1 MPYLRATPV
10 AAAEGAAFIE
20 FTITLDQASGNEIKV
35 NYDTVNGIAN
45 YNSSAPD
52 FQRNYG
58 TLSFAAGETSKTVR
72 VNLVNNTTQE
82 GTELFW
88 LDLNTPVNA
97 SVEQRYTPALIFDND
112 GTAGTPAISV
122 SDAVVDETARTA
134 SFFVWLS
141 RPATGTVSVSYASA
155 DDTAQAGSDYRS
167 VAGTLS
173 FAPGEVVKTVTV
185 DILDDSLAEADEF
198 LQLRLS
204 SPANATL
211 LDGLG
216 VATIAANDA
225 APVGA
230 PYVSAHPIA
239 TDEAQPSASFVVQLS
254 APSGNQVSVNYD
266 LVNGTAN
273 YNSSAPDFQ
282 RHYGTLVFAPGETA
296 KVVTVPVVANTTLEG
311 NALFWLDL
319 NAPVNA
325 IVEQRY
331 TPALMIDNDGIA
343 GTPGLQLSEPVVDES
358 AGTARFFVWLNR
370 PSANVVTVNYATADD
385 SATAGSDYRAASGSL
400 SFAPG
405 EMVKTVTVDVSDD
418 TQAEGDEFF
427 RLQLSGPVNATL
439 IDSQGV
445 AQIGR
450 NDGDAIGAP
459 YVTAR
464 PLAID
469 EAQMAAY
476 FVVQLGAPSSNQVS
490 VNYDLVNGTANYN
503 SSAPDFQ
510 RNYGTL
516 VFAPGETTR
525 VVTAPIVDNTTVET
539 NAMFWLELDTPVN
552 AIVEQRY
559 TPIMMIDNDAVAGT
573 PGLQVSEPVVDES
586 TGQASFFVWLN
597 RPSVNV
603 VTVAY
608 ATADGTAQAGSD
620 YRAAS
625 GTLSF
630 APGEMVKTVLVDIVD
645 DTVPEVDEAF
655 RLQLSNPANA
665 TLIDSGAQAL
675 IGRNDAP
682 PAGAPYVTAQ
692 PVATDEAQPL
702 TQFVV
707 KLSAPSGNQVSVNYD
722 LVNAT
727 ANYNS
732 SAPDFQRNYGT
743 LVFAP
748 GETTKLVTAPVV
760 DNTTA
765 EANAMF
771 WLDLNA
777 PVNAVVEQRYTPAL
791 MIDNDGIAGT
801 PGLLVSDTVVDETS
815 GRASFFVQLD
825 KPSANVVTVAWR
837 TADVSAHA
845 GSDYRAASGTL
856 SFAPG
861 EMVKTVGVDIFDDA
875 LAEGN
880 EAFQV
885 LLSSPVNATLVDGTG
900 AALIGRNDGPLVS
913 QPQVL
918 SSPVTASE
926 DDVAAYFVVQLS
938 APSGNEVRVNY
949 DFANGT
955 ANYNSSAPDFQR
967 HYGTLVFAPGE
978 TTKLLT
984 APLVIS
990 NSAEGSETFSLEL
1003 SSPVNATVPQRS
1015 TGATILDPD
1024 SGFKVWSYG
1033 LGDDLYTVTSA
1044 QDRIAESPLGGI
1056 DTVRASVSYTLPD
1069 NVENLVLTG
1078 SALNGIG
1085 NAGNNVFRGTA
1096 ANNSFD
1102 GQAGIDTAV
1111 FSGPRAAYTLGGNT
1125 TQRTVSGGADG
1136 SDTLYSV
1143 ERLQFADT
1151 ILASDTAP
1159 GGHVYQAYALF
1170 NAAFD
1175 RAPSTAELSQWT
1187 ATLDRLGSL
1196 EDTAAEFINT
1206 YAPGVPDEVL
1216 VAYLWSTVIG
1226 GAVPAD
1232 ALALY
1237 SGLLANGSYT
1247 QGALF
1252 ALASTL
1258 DFNTVEIA
1266 GIAGQTLALDPAFF
1280 AVPA

>member
-10 AAAEGAAFIE
+10 AAAEGAAFLE
-20 FTITLDQASGNEIKV
+20 FTVTLDQASGNEIKV

-52 FQRNYG
+52 FQRSFG
-58 TLSFAAGETSKTVR
+58 TLTFSPGETSKTVR
-72 VNLVNNTTQE
+72 VNLVNNTALE

-97 SVEQRYTPALIFDND
+97 SIEQRYTPALIFDND

-122 SDAVVDETARTA
+122 TDAVVDETTHTA
-134 SFFVWLS
+134 SFFVWLN

-185 DILDDSLAEADEF
+185 DILDDSLAEVDES

-204 SPANATL
+204 NPGNATL
-211 LDGLG
+211 VDSLG
-216 VATIAANDA
+216 IATIARNDA

-230 PYVSAHPIA
+230 PYVSAKPIA
-239 TDEAQPSASFVVQLS
+239 TDEAQATASFVVQLS
-254 APSGNQVSVNYD
+254 APSGNEVSVNYD

-319 NAPVNA
+319 NTPVNA

-331 TPALMIDNDGIA
+331 TPALMIDNDAVA
-343 GTPGLQLSEPVVDES
+343 GTPGLQIGEPVVDES
-358 AGTARFFVWLNR
+358 AGTASFVVWMSR
-370 PSANVVTVNYATADD
+370 PSANVVTVTYSTANDT
-385 SATAGSDYRAASGSL
+385 ATAGSDYRAASGSL

-405 EMVKTVTVDVSDD
+405 EMVKTVTVDITDD

-427 RLQLSGPVNATL
+427 KLQLSAPVNATL
-439 IDSQGV
+439 IDNLGS

-450 NDGDAIGAP
+450 SDGDAIGSP

-464 PLAID
+464 PVATD
-469 EAQMAAY
+469 EAQTAAY
-476 FVVQLGAPSSNQVS
+476 FVVQLSAPSSNQVA

-510 RNYGTL
+510 RHYGTL

-525 VVTAPIVDNTTVET
+525 LVTVPIVDNTSIET
-539 NAMFWLELDTPVN
+539 NAMFWLDLNTPVN

-559 TPIMMIDNDAVAGT
+559 TPIVMVDNDTVAGT
-573 PGLQVSEPVVDES
+573 PGLQVSEPVVDEGA
-586 TGQASFFVWLN
+586 GQASFFVWLN

-603 VTVAY
+603 VTVSY
-608 ATADGTAQAGSD
+608 ATADNTASAGSDYRAASGSLSFAPGEMVKTVVVDLYDDATPEDDESFQLVLSSPANATLIDSAAQATIGRNDGAPAGAPYVSAQPVATDEAQPFAQFVVRLSAPSGNQVSVNYDLLNATANYNSSAPDFQRHYGTLVFAPGETTKVVTAPLVDNTSAETPGLFWLDLNAPVNAIVEQRYTPALMVDNDGVAGTPGLTVSDAVVDESSGRASFFVQLDKPSANGVTVAWRTADDTAQAGSD

-630 APGEMVKTVLVDIVD
+630 APGEMVRTVSVDVLD
-645 DTVPEVDEAF
+645 DT
-655 RLQLSNPANA
+655 
-665 TLIDSGAQAL
+665 
-675 IGRNDAP
+675 
-682 PAGAPYVTAQ
+682 
-692 PVATDEAQPL
+692 
-702 TQFVV
+702 
-707 KLSAPSGNQVSVNYD
+707 
-722 LVNAT
+722 
-727 ANYNS
+727 
-732 SAPDFQRNYGT
+732 
-743 LVFAP
+743 
-748 GETTKLVTAPVV
+748 
-760 DNTTA
+760 
-765 EANAMF
+765 
-771 WLDLNA
+771 
-777 PVNAVVEQRYTPAL
+777 
-791 MIDNDGIAGT
+791 
-801 PGLLVSDTVVDETS
+801 
-815 GRASFFVQLD
+815 
-825 KPSANVVTVAWR
+825 
-837 TADVSAHA
+837 
-845 GSDYRAASGTL
+845 
-856 SFAPG
+856 
-861 EMVKTVGVDIFDDA
+861 

-880 EAFQV
+880 EAFQL
-885 LLSSPVNATLVDGTG
+885 LLSSPGNATLLDGNAT
-900 AALIGRNDGPLVS
+900 ALIGRSDGALVS

-938 APSGNEVRVNY
+938 APSGNEVRVNF
-949 DFANGT
+949 DFLNGT
-955 ANYNSSAPDFQR
+955 ATYNSSAPDFQR
-967 HYGTLVFAPGE
+967 YYGTLVFAPGE
-978 TTKLLT
+978 TTKLLA

-990 NSAEGSETFSLEL
+990 NSAEGSETLTLDL
-1003 SSPVNATVPQRS
+1003 SGPVNATVPQRS
-1015 TGATILDPD
+1015 TGATLIDPD
-1024 SGFKVWSYG
+1024 SGFKVYSYG
-1033 LGDDLYTVTSA
+1033 LGNDLYTITNA

-1056 DTVRASVSYTLPD
+1056 DTARASVSYTLPE

-1078 SALNGIG
+1078 SAPSGIG
-1085 NAGNNVFRGTA
+1085 NAGNNVFRGNA

-1102 GQAGIDTAV
+1102 GQGGIDTAV
-1111 FSGPRAAYTLGGNT
+1111 FSGPRAAYTVSGST
-1125 TQRTVSGGADG
+1125 TQRTVSGGTDG

-1151 ILASDTAP
+1151 LLASDTTP

-1170 NAAFD
+1170 NAAFN

-1187 ATLDRLGSL
+1187 ATLDRLGNL
-1196 EDTAAEFINT
+1196 DDTAAAFINT

-1216 VAYLWSTVIG
+1216 VAYLWSTIIG

-1232 ALALY
+1232 ALGLY

-1247 QGALF
+1247 QGGLL

-1266 GIAGQTLALDPAFF
+1266 GIVGQTVALDPAFF
-1280 AVPA
+1280 PVPG